1 MSSDVQG
8 KAPKARGSGSSP
20 RYYPPDVRWMQIINA
35 AAVVF
40 AEKGFSAARISDIA
54 EQARVSQGTI
64 YRFFGSKE
72 DIALGLFKVGQ
83 DACRAELTRLIG
95 EIPADQP
102 LRVIR
107 EYVHWYARYLA
118 RRREIVIALFSWEL
132 DPVGRHGA
140 DIGERPWIA
149 EQLFEL
155 LAAAGV
161 TDAPKGTDFGRLLPL
176 ILYGFTA
183 LGYLYRPPGSDSE
196 AALEDTVSDIAFRI
210 LGIDSGD

>member
-8 KAPKARGSGSSP
+8 KVPKSRGSGASQ
-20 RYYPPDVRWMQIINA
+20 RYYPPDVRWMQITNA

-40 AEKGFSAARISDIA
+40 AEKGFSAARMSDIA
-54 EQARVSQGTI
+54 EQAGVSQGTI
-64 YRFFGSKE
+64 YRFFESKE

-83 DACRAELTRLIG
+83 DACRAELARLID
-95 EIPADQP
+95 EIPAGQP
-102 LRVIR
+102 LRVVR

-149 EQLFEL
+149 ERLSEL
-155 LAAAGV
+155 LDAAGV

-183 LGYLYRPPGSDSE
+183 LGYLYRAPDTDSE
-196 AALEDTVSDIAFRI
+196 ATLEDTVSDIAFRI
-210 LGIDSGD
+210 LDIDPEG